1 MIRVRFKKSQPLKV
15 RKRLKNKARIRKK
28 VFGTSEVPR
37 LSVFRSGKHIYAQI
51 IDDRR
56 EVTLYSCSSLNIKD
70 TDTKGTFV
78 DKAKKVGHWIG
89 KKALGKKIDK
99 VVFDR
104 GGFIYHGR
112 VKAVAEGAREM
123 GLKF

>member
-1 MIRVRFKKSQPLKV
+1 MIRIKLKKSQPLKT

-28 VFGTSEVPR
+28 VFGTSECPR
-37 LSVFRSGKHIYAQI
+37 FSVFRSHKHIYVQI
-51 IDDRR
+51 IDD
-56 EVTLYSCSSLNIKD
+56 EKGETLGSASSLGLK
-70 TDTKGTFV
+70 KEGSSLKQASKV
-78 DKAKKVGHWIG
+78 GEVAAKKV
-89 KKALGKKIDK
+89 LTKKINS

-112 VKAVAEGAREM
+112 LKALAEGARSA